1 MTNLGGRMTNAEA
14 AELQLKWIQQGDP
27 PLCEHLKVELEYN
40 NDSSETDTY
49 RCTTCGRS
57 VPR

>member
-1 MTNLGGRMTNAEA
+1 MTNAEA

-27 PLCEHLKVELEYN
+27 SLCEHLKVELEYN
-40 NDSSETDTY
+40 DDSSERDTY

>member
-1 MTNLGGRMTNAEA
+1 MTNAEA
-14 AELQLKWIQQGDP
+14 AELQLKWIQQGDS

-40 NDSSETDTY
+40 DDNSETDIY

-57 VPR
+57 VPH

>member
-1 MTNLGGRMTNAEA
+1 MTNAEA
-14 AELQLKWIQQGDP
+14 AELQLKWIQRGDS

-40 NDSSETDTY
+40 DDNSETDIH